1 MVSAVLWQPC
11 IKLPA
16 LLEARPLER
25 AAALPCSA
33 QRVDRK
39 GAGAQSPPPLF
50 WTASVQTAA
59 ASAPAKAAPAAAGFL
74 PCHLDP
80 LLWAPV
86 QGTKKRCGWDGS
98 CQVSPQMHTVPAGHA
113 GAGAGGAAADVHPP
127 RPNPQVRKVPA
138 GHADAGASGAVAGMH
153 PAHPYPLLL
162 YRPTRNAHSGLHAL
176 ERSRRQPGL

>member
-74 PCHLDP
+74 HGLPGSVGAGSFFAHSTRSSTCKEP
-80 LLWAPV
+80 LLSVSVKYWSD
-86 QGTKKRCGWDGS
+86 TKIIMS
-98 CQVSPQMHTVPAGHA
+98 Q
-113 GAGAGGAAADVHPP
+113 
-127 RPNPQVRKVPA
+127 
-138 GHADAGASGAVAGMH
+138 
-153 PAHPYPLLL
+153 
-162 YRPTRNAHSGLHAL
+162 
-176 ERSRRQPGL
+176 